1 MSSEVH
7 FQEWA
12 RQGRCVLQALR
23 WGLCTVTCLACTK
36 FGAVRPPSP
45 WHRAG
50 LATAPSSAEVLDK
63 MLYGR
68 NQFSHGF

>member
-23 WGLCTVTCLACTK
+23 WGLCTVKCLTYTK
-36 FGAVRPPSP
+36 FGAVRPLL
-45 WHRAG
+45 G
-50 LATAPSSAEVLDK
+50 IVLAFLKEGMVLA
-63 MLYGR
+63 
-68 NQFSHGF
+68 

>member
-23 WGLCTVTCLACTK
+23 WGLCTVTCLTYTK
-36 FGAVRPPSP
+36 FGAVRPLL
-45 WHRAG
+45 G
-50 LATAPSSAEVLDK
+50 IVLAFLKEGMVLA
-63 MLYGR
+63 
-68 NQFSHGF
+68 